1 MSYSTSLEIN
11 NRTLSIEFGKMGK
24 QADGSAYV
32 RYGETV
38 MFVAATSKKEPREDK
53 PFLPLVVDYREN
65 TYAAGK
71 IPGGFFKREGRPSE
85 REILVSRLIDR
96 PVRSLFPD
104 GYHNETQI
112 VALLLSAD
120 LENEPDTLGLIGA
133 SAALTLSE
141 IPFAAPFGAVKV
153 GLIDGK
159 YVINPTGKELET
171 SPLNLLVVGIEA
183 GVCMIEAGAK
193 EIDEETMLGAIEAA
207 MDPIRRIIQIQK
219 DLAEKMG
226 VKKRSFEPKLL
237 NEAKR
242 TEIEGK
248 IGAALHKAIQTP
260 GKKAH
265 DAAVEAV
272 QKDLLAGIPEE
283 NEDERAEAKI
293 LFEKIYEKYARKMI
307 LDEGHRVDGRS
318 FDDIRPITIEVGFLP
333 RTHGSALFTRGETQA
348 LATVTLGTVQDAQ
361 RLDGLGPEEVQKRFM
376 LHYNF
381 PPFSVGEVGFLRG
394 PGRRE
399 IGHGALAEKSILP
412 AIPAEEQFPYT
423 VRIVSDILESNGSS
437 SMATV
442 CGGALALMDAGA
454 PLNFVP
460 AGIAM
465 GLVKEGNR
473 HVVLTDIAGL
483 EDHFGDMDFKV
494 AGSEKGITAIQVDLK
509 IDSLPL
515 EICREALAKAKTARL
530 KVLAKMKEALPQPRA
545 EISPYAPR
553 ILFLYIN
560 PEKVGE
566 VIGPAGKIIK
576 KIVAMTKAKID
587 IDEQGKVVIASA
599 DVEAAER
606 AKQMILDLTAEAEV
620 GQTYTGKVVRIEEYG
635 AFVEIMPNLVGL
647 MHVSEIAPYHVR
659 SVGDVLHLGDVVTVK
674 VLTIEDNR
682 IRLSMKALNPDAVPP
697 EGYDAQGGGSGDP
710 APRPP
715 YHPHSDRDRGR
726 GGRGGGGRGRY

>member
-1 MSYSTSLEIN
+1 MSQTISLELN
-11 NRTLSIEFGKMGK
+11 NRTLTIELGKMGK

-38 MFVAATSKKEPREDK
+38 MFIAATSRKEAREDR

-104 GYHNETQI
+104 GYHNDTHI

-133 SAALTLSE
+133 SAALYFSD
-141 IPFAAPFGAVKV
+141 IPFTTPFGAVKV
-153 GLIDGK
+153 GLIDGR

-171 SPLNLLVVGIEA
+171 SSLNLLVVGTEE
-183 GVCMIEAGAK
+183 GVSMIEAGAK
-193 EIDEETMLGAIEAA
+193 EIDEDTMMGAIEAA
-207 MDPIRRIIQIQK
+207 MDPIRRIIQAQK
-219 DLAEKMG
+219 DLYARLA
-226 VKKRSFEPKLL
+226 VQKRPFEPKPL
-237 NEAKR
+237 NEAKAA
-242 TEIEGK
+242 EIEAK
-248 IGAALHKAIQTP
+248 IGAALHQAIQTP

-265 DAAVEAV
+265 EAAVDAV
-272 QKDLLAGIPEE
+272 QKDLLAGLPEE
-283 NEDERAEAKI
+283 NEDERTEAKAV
-293 LFEKIYEKYARKMI
+293 FEKIYEKFARRMI

-318 FDDIRPITIEVGFLP
+318 FDDIRPITIEVGLLP

-361 RLDGLGPEEVQKRFM
+361 RLDGLGEEIQKRFM

-381 PPFSVGEVGFLRG
+381 PPFSVGEAGFLRG

-412 AIPAEEQFPYT
+412 AIPEEEQFPYT
-423 VRIVSDILESNGSS
+423 IRIVSDILESNGSS

-442 CGGALALMDAGA
+442 CGGVLALLDAGA
-454 PLNFVP
+454 PLTLVP

-465 GLVKEGNR
+465 GLVKEGDR
-473 HVVLTDIAGL
+473 HVVLTDIAGI

-509 IDSLPL
+509 LDSIPL
-515 EICREALAKAKTARL
+515 SICREAMDKARTARL
-530 KVLAKMKEALPQPRA
+530 KVLAKMKEAIDRPRA

-576 KIVAMTKAKID
+576 KIVSTTKAKID
-587 IDEQGKVVIASA
+587 IDETGKVVIAST
-599 DVEAAER
+599 DMEAAER

-635 AFVEIMPNLVGL
+635 AFVEIMPNIVGL

-659 SVGDVLHLGDVVTVK
+659 SVSDVLHLGDVVTVK

-697 EGYDAQGGGSGDP
+697 EGYEARGGSGNPDHRSHP
-710 APRPP
+710 PR
-715 YHPHSDRDRGR
+715 SDRDRGR
-726 GGRGGGGRGRY
+726 GSRGGGRGRY

>member
-1 MSYSTSLEIN
+1 MKMIIPSFSLEIN
-11 NRTLSIEFGKMGK
+11 NRTLSVEFGKMGK
-24 QADGSAYV
+24 QADGSATV

-38 MFVAATSKKEPREDK
+38 IFVAATSKKEAREDK

-133 SAALTLSE
+133 STALTLSE
-141 IPFAAPFGAVKV
+141 IPFTTPFGAVKV

-159 YVINPTGKELET
+159 YVINPTATELES
-171 SPLNLLVVGIEA
+171 SPLNLLVVGIEE

-207 MDPIRRIIQIQK
+207 LEPIRRIIQAQK
-219 DLAEKMG
+219 DLAARIG
-226 VKKRSFEPKLL
+226 VKKRPFEPKPVD
-237 NEAKR
+237 EAKR
-242 TEIEGK
+242 AAIEGK
-248 IGAALHKAIQTP
+248 IGAALQAALQTP

-265 DAAVEAV
+265 EAAVEAV
-272 QKDLLAGIPEE
+272 QKELIAGIPEE
-283 NEDERAEAKI
+283 NEDERAEAK
-293 LFEKIYEKYARKMI
+293 LFFEKIYEKYARRMI
-307 LDEGHRVDGRS
+307 LEDGRRVDGRG
-318 FDDIRPITIEVGFLP
+318 FDDIRPITIDVGFLP

-361 RLDGLGPEEVQKRFM
+361 RLDGLGEETQKRFM

-442 CGGALALMDAGA
+442 CGGVLALMDAGA
-454 PLNFVP
+454 PLTFVP

-465 GLVKEGNR
+465 GLVKDGDR
-473 HVVLTDIAGL
+473 CVVLTDIAGI
-483 EDHFGDMDFKV
+483 EDHFGDMDFQV

-509 IDSLPL
+509 IDAIPL
-515 EICREALAKAKTARL
+515 AVCREAMMKARAARL
-530 KVLAKMKEALPQPRA
+530 KVLDKMKEAIPRPRT

-576 KIVAMTKAKID
+576 KIVSTTKAKID
-587 IDEQGKVVIASA
+587 IDETGKVVIASV
-599 DVEAAER
+599 DMEAAER

-635 AFVEIMPNLVGL
+635 AFVEIMPNIVGL
-647 MHVSEIAPYHVR
+647 MHVSEIAPYHIR
-659 SVGDVLHLGDVVTVK
+659 SVGDVLHLGDVITVK

-697 EGYDAQGGGSGDP
+697 EGTGDKGGSGHPDSR
-710 APRPP
+710 PRPP
-715 YHPHSDRDRGR
+715 RSDRDRGR
-726 GGRGGGGRGRY
+726 GGKGGGRGRY

>member
-1 MSYSTSLEIN
+1 MSHTISLEIN
-11 NRTLSIEFGKMGK
+11 NRTLSIELGKMGK
-24 QADGSAYV
+24 QADGSAFV

-38 MFVAATSKKEPREDK
+38 VFVAVTSKKEPREDR
-53 PFLPLVVDYREN
+53 PFLPLVVDYRES

-71 IPGGFFKREGRPSE
+71 IPGGFFKREGRPTE

-104 GYHNETQI
+104 GYHNDTQI
-112 VALLLSAD
+112 VALLFSAD

-133 SAALTLSE
+133 SAALYFSD
-141 IPFAAPFGAVKV
+141 IPFTTPFGAVKV
-153 GLIDGK
+153 GLADGK
-159 YVINPTGKELET
+159 YVINPTGKELES
-171 SPLNLLVVGIEA
+171 SPLNLLVVGTEE
-183 GVCMIEAGAK
+183 GVSMIEAGAK
-193 EIDEETMLGAIEAA
+193 EVDEDTMMGAIEAA
-207 MDPIRRIIQIQK
+207 VEPIRRIIKAQK
-219 DLAEKMG
+219 DLYEKLG
-226 VKKRSFEPKLL
+226 IIKRKFEPKPL
-237 NEAKR
+237 NEAKLA
-242 TEIEGK
+242 EIEGK
-248 IGAALHKAIQTP
+248 IGAALHQAIQTP

-265 DAAVEAV
+265 DNAVSAV
-272 QKDLLAGIPEE
+272 QKELIASIPAE
-283 NEDERAEAKI
+283 NVDEQTEAKQ
-293 LFEKIYEKYARKMI
+293 LFEKIYEKQARRMI
-307 LDEGHRVDGRS
+307 LDEGRRVDGRG
-318 FDDIRPITIEVGFLP
+318 FDDIRPITIEVGLLP
-333 RTHGSALFTRGETQA
+333 RTHGSALFTRGETQS
-348 LATVTLGTVQDAQ
+348 LAIITLGTVQDAQ
-361 RLDGLGPEEVQKRFM
+361 RLDGLGEEVQKRFM

-381 PPFSVGEVGFLRG
+381 PPFSVGEAGFLRG

-423 VRIVSDILESNGSS
+423 VRIVSEILESNGSS

-442 CGGALALMDAGA
+442 CSGVLALMDAGA
-454 PLNFVP
+454 PLTIIP

-465 GLVKEGNR
+465 GLVKEGDR

-509 IDSLPL
+509 LDSIPL
-515 EICREALAKAKTARL
+515 SICREALAKAKTARL
-530 KVLAKMKEALPQPRA
+530 KVLAKMKEALPQPRT

-553 ILFLYIN
+553 IIFLYIN

-576 KIVAMTKAKID
+576 KIVATTKAKID
-587 IDEQGKVVIASA
+587 IDETGKVVIASV
-599 DVEAAER
+599 DMEAAER

-659 SVGDVLHLGDVVTVK
+659 SVSDVLHLGDVVTVK

-697 EGYDAQGGGSGDP
+697 EGSESQGGADNSN
-710 APRPP
+710 PRPYP
-715 YHPHSDRDRGR
+715 PRSDRDRGR
-726 GGRGGGGRGRY
+726 GGRGGGRGRY